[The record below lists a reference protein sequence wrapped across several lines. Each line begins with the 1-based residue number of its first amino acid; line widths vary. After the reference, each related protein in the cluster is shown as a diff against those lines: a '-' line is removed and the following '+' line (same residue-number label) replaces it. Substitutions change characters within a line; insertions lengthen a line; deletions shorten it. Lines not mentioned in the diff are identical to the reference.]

1 METVLRIKVSDLD
14 VDFIKAIKSLF
25 KKESEIEI
33 TVSSATDFGLNKT
46 ETKEEYIAR
55 IKKAIKNVEKG
66 NLISFTEEK
75 FDKLN
80 EHLVGIGK
88 K

>member
-1 METVLRIKVSDLD
+1 METILKIKVSDLD
-14 VDFIKAIKSLF
+14 IDFIKAIKTLF
-25 KKESEIEI
+25 KKDREIEI

-55 IKKAIKNVEKG
+55 IFKASKNAENG
-66 NLISFTEEK
+66 NVISFTENE

-80 EHLVGIGK
+80 KQLMDQR
-88 K
+88 

>member
-1 METVLRIKVSDLD
+1 METVLKIKVSDLD
-14 VDFIKAIKSLF
+14 IDFIKVIKSLF
-25 KKESEIEI
+25 KKEREIEI
-33 TVSSATDFGLNKT
+33 TVTSATDFGLNKT

-55 IKKAIKNVEKG
+55 IKRAIKSVEKG
-66 NLISFTEEK
+66 NVVSFTEEK

-80 EHLVGIGK
+80 ENLIGK

>member
-14 VDFIKAIKSLF
+14 VDFIKVIKSLF
-25 KKESEIEI
+25 KKDREIEI
-33 TVSSATDFGLNKT
+33 TVSSATDFSLNKT

-66 NLISFTEEK
+66 NVVSFTEEE

-80 EHLVGIGK
+80 KQLVGEK
-88 K
+88 

>member
-33 TVSSATDFGLNKT
+33 TVSSATDFGLNKL

-55 IKKAIKNVEKG
+55 IKGAIKNVEKG
-66 NLISFTEEK
+66 NLVSFTEEK

>member
-1 METVLRIKVSDLD
+1 LD
-14 VDFIKAIKSLF
+14 IDFIKVIKSLF
-25 KKESEIEI
+25 KKEREIEI
-33 TVSSATDFGLNKT
+33 TVTSATDFGLNKT

-55 IKKAIKNVEKG
+55 IKRAIKSVEKG
-66 NLISFTEEK
+66 NVVSFTEEK

-80 EHLVGIGK
+80 ENLIGK

>member
-1 METVLRIKVSDLD
+1 METVLKIKVSDLD
-14 VDFIKAIKSLF
+14 IDFIKVIKSLF
-25 KKESEIEI
+25 KKEREIEI

-55 IKKAIKNVEKG
+55 IKRAIKSVEKG
-66 NLISFTEEK
+66 NVVSFTEEK

-80 EHLVGIGK
+80 ENLIGK

>member
-1 METVLRIKVSDLD
+1 METVLKIKVSDLD
-14 VDFIKAIKSLF
+14 IDFIKVIKSLF
-25 KKESEIEI
+25 KKEREIEI
-33 TVSSATDFGLNKT
+33 TVTSATDFGLNKT

-55 IKKAIKNVEKG
+55 IKRAIKSVEKG
-66 NLISFTEEK
+66 NVVSFTEEK

-80 EHLVGIGK
+80 ENLIEK

>member
-1 METVLRIKVSDLD
+1 METVLKIKVSDLD
-14 VDFIKAIKSLF
+14 IDFIKVIKSLF
-25 KKESEIEI
+25 KKEREIEI

-66 NLISFTEEK
+66 NVVSFTEEK

-80 EHLVGIGK
+80 ENLIGK

>member
-1 METVLRIKVSDLD
+1 MQILSKQSNR
-14 VDFIKAIKSLF
+14 F

-33 TVSSATDFGLNKT
+33 TVSSATDFGLNKP
-46 ETKEEYIAR
+46 ETKKEYIAR
-55 IKKAIKNVEKG
+55 IKRAIKNVEKG
-66 NLISFTEEK
+66 NLVSFTQEK
-75 FDKLN
+75 LDKLN

>member
-1 METVLRIKVSDLD
+1 METVLKIKVSDLD

-25 KKESEIEI
+25 KKEREIEI

-55 IKKAIKNVEKG
+55 IKKAIKNVGKG
-66 NLISFTEEK
+66 NVVAFTEEE

-80 EHLVGIGK
+80 KNLIGNK
-88 K
+88 

>member
-14 VDFIKAIKSLF
+14 IDFIKAIKSLF
-25 KKESEIEI
+25 KKEREIEI

-55 IKKAIKNVEKG
+55 IKRAIKNVEKG
-66 NLISFTEEK
+66 NVVSFTEEE

-80 EHLVGIGK
+80 EHFIGK

>member
-1 METVLRIKVSDLD
+1 METVLKIKVSDLD
-14 VDFIKAIKSLF
+14 IDFIKVIKSLI
-25 KKESEIEI
+25 KKEREIEI
-33 TVSSATDFGLNKT
+33 TVTSATDFGLNKT

-55 IKKAIKNVEKG
+55 IKRAIKSVEKG
-66 NLISFTEEK
+66 NVVSFTEEK

-80 EHLVGIGK
+80 ENLIGK

>member
-14 VDFIKAIKSLF
+14 VDFIKVIKSLF
-25 KKESEIEI
+25 KKDREIEI

-55 IKKAIKNVEKG
+55 IKRAIKNVEKG
-66 NLISFTEEK
+66 NVVSFTEEE

-80 EHLVGIGK
+80 KQLVGEK
-88 K
+88 

>member
-25 KKESEIEI
+25 KKEREIEI

-55 IKKAIKNVEKG
+55 IKRAIKNVEKG
-66 NLISFTEEK
+66 NVVSFTEEG

-80 EHLVGIGK
+80 EHFIGK

>member
-1 METVLRIKVSDLD
+1 MEAVLRIKVSDLD
-14 VDFIKAIKSLF
+14 VAFIKAIKSLF
-25 KKESEIEI
+25 KNEREIEI

-55 IKKAIKNVEKG
+55 INRAIKNVEKG
-66 NLISFTEEK
+66 NVISFTEKE

-80 EHLVGIGK
+80 KQLIGK